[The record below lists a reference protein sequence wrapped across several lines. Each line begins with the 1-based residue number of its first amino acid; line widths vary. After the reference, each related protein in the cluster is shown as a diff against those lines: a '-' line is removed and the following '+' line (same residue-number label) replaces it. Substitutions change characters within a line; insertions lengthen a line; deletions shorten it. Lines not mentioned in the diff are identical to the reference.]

1 MKVPEYIRR
10 KMHRAANL
18 HAEASVLTRQ
28 IDEWF
33 ESRGYSVEDLRCGDG
48 FSLEELDYGND
59 VTDAFCARIES
70 GEFLDHL
77 MPYLW
82 LGAGS
87 AATTF
92 QKVLFA
98 SYPVRILL
106 KTIFVAEASERRAY
120 EANDRKKR
128 WVRIYYRMYL

>member
-28 IDEWF
+28 IGEWF
-33 ESRGYSVEDLRCGDG
+33 ERRGYSMEDLRCGDG

-70 GEFLDHL
+70 GEFLDH
-77 MPYLW
+77 
-82 LGAGS
+82 
-87 AATTF
+87 
-92 QKVLFA
+92 Q
-98 SYPVRILL
+98 
-106 KTIFVAEASERRAY
+106 RRG
-120 EANDRKKR
+120 EEL
-128 WVRIYYRMYL
+128 I